1 MSRVA
6 RTLDGLNSTL
16 DIAEEKTGDFEDI
29 AIKTIKNETKTYRKK
44 LKLTEH
50 QCALGQLQE
59 GTCVCVCVCVF
70 RVSEGEEREGQKY
83 LKERS
88 DKTYKP

>member
-1 MSRVA
+1 MFRVA

-59 GTCVCVCVCVF
+59 GTCVCVCVCVCLE
-70 RVSEGEEREGQKY
+70 S
-83 LKERS
+83 LKERRGK
-88 DKTYKP
+88 DKNI